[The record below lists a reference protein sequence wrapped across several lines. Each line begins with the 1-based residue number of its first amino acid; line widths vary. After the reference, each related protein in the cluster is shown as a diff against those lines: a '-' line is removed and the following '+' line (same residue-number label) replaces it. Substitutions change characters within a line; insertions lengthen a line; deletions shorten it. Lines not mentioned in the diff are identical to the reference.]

1 MIHAVIQAVEQP
13 SAAARA
19 SLNNLDLGRDQ
30 ARESCPQ
37 GAGQRGGLP
46 STTDVGS
53 VTGGLPK
60 RGLGYLPRRM
70 DALLGNLFGS
80 AFFQSGVPIAGVY
93 RFSGSASPRGAWG
106 VVVKEIDHDSG
117 VADVDLV
124 TGPFGALF
132 LSQWVSGRALSHAPW
147 RGVRRAWIGGL
158 DAGFDRWYS
167 CRLSL
172 VPVLQAD

>member
-70 DALLGNLFGS
+70 DALLGNLFADRFCNRNLCLAVCT
-80 AFFQSGVPIAGVY
+80 AFPA
-93 RFSGSASPRGAWG
+93 ALLRGGRGGW
-106 VVVKEIDHDSG
+106 
-117 VADVDLV
+117 
-124 TGPFGALF
+124 
-132 LSQWVSGRALSHAPW
+132 LSRKSTT
-147 RGVRRAWIGGL
+147 I
-158 DAGFDRWYS
+158 
-167 CRLSL
+167 
-172 VPVLQAD
+172 QA